1 MPDDPQRLPLFLLPM
16 SALPGEEVPLHVF
29 EPRYRALV
37 QHCLDTGS
45 EFGVLLVDD
54 EGAREI
60 GCAVQIDRVAHRH
73 EDGRLEIVTHGTR
86 RFQLQG
92 EVEEDEFPA
101 APVRWLADDPLS
113 PHDDDTDDEGA
124 LGLFAELAERV
135 TGSVPDLGDEGEA
148 SFRIAARVAFGG
160 AAKQGLLELRSE
172 AKRLDLLERLLRA
185 ALARLAQVELRQAQA
200 RSNGRVH
207 FE

>member
-1 MPDDPQRLPLFLLPM
+1 MPDVDRLPLFLLPM

-37 QHCLDTGS
+37 QHCLES
-45 EFGVLLVDD
+45 EGPFGVLLADD
-54 EGAREI
+54 EGVREI
-60 GCAVQIDRVAHRH
+60 GCAVEIEDVTKRH
-73 EDGRLEIVTHGTR
+73 DDGRLEIVTRGTK
-86 RFQLQG
+86 RFRLEG
-92 EVEEDEFPA
+92 EIEELEFPG
-101 APVRWLADDPLS
+101 APVSWLHDDPID
-113 PHDDDTDDEGA
+113 PHDEDDDEDA
-124 LGLFAELAERV
+124 LALFAELAERV
-135 TGSVPDLGDEGEA
+135 TGSAPDLGDEGDT
-148 SFRIAARVAFGG
+148 SYRIAARVAFGG

-172 AKRLDLLERLLRA
+172 AKRLALLERLLRA